1 MPLAFPSH
9 QGLVLPL
16 WRRWPRHFDLL
27 ALCVGAAMPDV
38 VDGAIGLARG
48 RLGQSLGHSLAGLV
62 ALCLPGGLLVTWLA
76 RRVGRRVD
84 RTGLP
89 GRVLRALL
97 RGVPRAWP
105 PRPAKDLAAIGPS
118 RFALTSLSLATGSL
132 SHLGF
137 DLASHGSFPWLAPW
151 LDQARIFPAWWY
163 RAWFQVP
170 LPGYAEPYPF
180 GPHAVVW
187 CVLSLTGGVLF
198 FVRPRRGAS

>member
-38 VDGAIGLARG
+38 VDGVIGLTRG

-62 ALCLPGGLLVTWLA
+62 ALCLPGGLLVSWLA
-76 RRVGRRVD
+76 RRVAQRLAPA
-84 RTGLP
+84 GLP
-89 GRVLRALL
+89 GRALHWLL
-97 RGVPRAWP
+97 RGVPDAWP
-105 PRPAKDLAAIGPS
+105 PRPAGKDARGRPS
-118 RFALTSLSLATGSL
+118 RFALTSLSVAAGAL
-132 SHLGF
+132 SHLCF

-151 LDQARIFPAWWY
+151 LDQARIFPSWWY
-163 RAWFQVP
+163 GGWFEVR

-187 CVLSLTGGVLF
+187 CLLSITGGVLF
-198 FVRPRRGAS
+198 FVRPRRGAG